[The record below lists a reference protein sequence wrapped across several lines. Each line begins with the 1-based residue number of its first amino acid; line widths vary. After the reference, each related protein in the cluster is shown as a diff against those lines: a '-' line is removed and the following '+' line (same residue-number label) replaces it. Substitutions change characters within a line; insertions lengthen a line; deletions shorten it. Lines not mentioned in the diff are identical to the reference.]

1 MAIAI
6 WFGQRTLRTLR
17 EVLLLATV
25 AIFCY
30 LNPVWAC
37 PGHFVRTCPRLKAF
51 NKASA
56 YASAVVILVLA
67 FIAGVFYKDF
77 HPRMVGF
84 RVVLGGQ

>member
-1 MAIAI
+1 MFLAECYVVSEI
-6 WFGQRTLRTLR
+6 
-17 EVLLLATV
+17 LLLLKGAKQ
-25 AIFCY
+25 
-30 LNPVWAC
+30 
-37 PGHFVRTCPRLKAF
+37 CPRLKAF

>member
-1 MAIAI
+1 MFLAECYVVSEI
-6 WFGQRTLRTLR
+6 
-17 EVLLLATV
+17 LLLLKGAKQ
-25 AIFCY
+25 
-30 LNPVWAC
+30 
-37 PGHFVRTCPRLKAF
+37 CPRLKAF

-84 RVVLGGQ
+84 RIVLGGQ

>member
-1 MAIAI
+1 MFTALPMFLAECYVVSEI
-6 WFGQRTLRTLR
+6 
-17 EVLLLATV
+17 LLLLKGAKQ
-25 AIFCY
+25 
-30 LNPVWAC
+30 
-37 PGHFVRTCPRLKAF
+37 CPRLKAF

>member
-1 MAIAI
+1 MFLAECYVVSEI
-6 WFGQRTLRTLR
+6 
-17 EVLLLATV
+17 LLLLKGAKQ
-25 AIFCY
+25 
-30 LNPVWAC
+30 
-37 PGHFVRTCPRLKAF
+37 CPRLKAF

-84 RVVLGGQ
+84 CVVLGGQ

>member
-1 MAIAI
+1 MFTALPMFLAECYVVSEI
-6 WFGQRTLRTLR
+6 
-17 EVLLLATV
+17 LLLLKGAKQ
-25 AIFCY
+25 
-30 LNPVWAC
+30 
-37 PGHFVRTCPRLKAF
+37 CPRLKAF
-51 NKASA
+51 NKAFA

>member
-1 MAIAI
+1 MFTALPMFLAECYVVSEI
-6 WFGQRTLRTLR
+6 
-17 EVLLLATV
+17 LLLLKGAKQ
-25 AIFCY
+25 
-30 LNPVWAC
+30 
-37 PGHFVRTCPRLKAF
+37 CPRLKAF

-84 RVVLGGQ
+84 RIVLGGQ

>member
-25 AIFCY
+25 AIFCC

-37 PGHFVRTCPRLKAF
+37 PGHSVKAEAVLTTNPRLKP
-51 NKASA
+51 N
-56 YASAVVILVLA
+56 
-67 FIAGVFYKDF
+67 DF
-77 HPRMVGF
+77 SHWA
-84 RVVLGGQ
+84 